1 MLRKLRYIFE
11 YMLLRVVL
19 ALVDVL
25 PFAVAAGFASF
36 LADLYYCFNKKR
48 RNIAIENVK
57 LSGIAEDD
65 KAAAAIARA
74 SIRHFAVLI
83 IESIKADR
91 FFDKGDWRDHVEMDI
106 PDETKDLLNLLTQW
120 QSQGKTRRIGAII
133 NHFHVGMGS
142 GAMVVWQVDPSRIE
156 AVGLCLAGF
165 DEVSHAY
172 QRPTSPQ
179 WPYNLYTMV
188 HGADPAS
195 TEQTVKRM
203 SEACGVADYQRLLT
217 EKELKKVPPTYI
229 IPDNP
234 MRQG

>member
-1 MLRKLRYIFE
+1 MLNQLTEQEKR
-11 YMLLRVVL
+11 VL
-19 ALVDVL
+19 AVL
-25 PFAVAAGFASF
+25 QEGFPKDSLTPYADMAG
-36 LADLYYCFNKKR
+36 R
-48 RNIAIENVK
+48 IGIETQ
-57 LSGIAEDD
+57 E
-65 KAAAAIARA
+65 
-74 SIRHFAVLI
+74 
-83 IESIKADR
+83 
-91 FFDKGDWRDHVEMDI
+91 
-106 PDETKDLLNLLTQW
+106 LLTLLTQW
-120 QSQGKTRRIGAII
+120 QSQRKIRRIGAII

-142 GAMVVWQVDPSRIE
+142 GAMVVWQVEPSRIE
-156 AVGLCLAGF
+156 EVGLCLAGF
-165 DEVSHAY
+165 EEVSHAY

-203 SEACGVADYQRLLT
+203 SEACGVSDHQRLLT